1 MKITTHFN
9 DIEKNIRRNNAIV
22 RWLIILFCVMA
33 VCFTYAVT
41 RLNIYYSDKQLVL
54 ESDGEV
60 RNIQNRI
67 TRDEA
72 LTIECQHH
80 ISMLYS
86 SLYTMNQFNF
96 EKQIEAA
103 YWLGD
108 ESIRDAYRKYKNQG
122 WYDQLLKDNIEIES
136 EVVSVDVD
144 LTTYPYPVTVRGF
157 VVFRK
162 GFSSEKFILDGTCRI
177 KKTARNYPHNSHGLF
192 IMNWNPQLKEIKN

>member
-1 MKITTHFN
+1 MKIIGHFN
-9 DIEKNIRRNNAIV
+9 DIERNIRRNNTIV
-22 RWLIILFCVMA
+22 RWLIVLFCIMV
-33 VCFTYAVT
+33 VCFSYAVI
-41 RLNIYYSDKQLVL
+41 RLNIYYSDKQLIL

-60 RNIQNRI
+60 RKIKDRI

-72 LTIECQHH
+72 LKIECQHQ
-80 ISMLYS
+80 ISMLYG

-122 WYDQLLKDNIEIES
+122 WYDQLLKDNIEVES

-144 LTTYPYPVTVRGF
+144 LTRYPYPVTVQGY

-162 GFSSEKFILDGTCRI
+162 GFSNEKFILDGTCQI
-177 KKTARNYPHNSHGLF
+177 KKASRNYPHNPHGLF
-192 IMNWNPQLKEIKN
+192 IMNWTPQLNEIKN

>member
-1 MKITTHFN
+1 MRIIGHFN

-22 RWLIILFCVMA
+22 RWLIILFCVMT
-33 VCFTYAVT
+33 VCFTYAII
-41 RLNIYYSDKQLVL
+41 RLNIYYSDKQLIL

-60 RNIQNRI
+60 RKIRDRI

-72 LTIECQHH
+72 LTIECKHH
-80 ISMLYS
+80 INMLYG

-122 WYDQLLKDNIEIES
+122 WYDQLLKDNIEIEG

-144 LTTYPYPVTVRGF
+144 LTRYPYPVTVQGF

-162 GFSSEKFILDGTCRI
+162 GFSSEKFILDGTCLI
-177 KKTARNYPHNSHGLF
+177 KKTVRNYPHNPHGLF